1 MKNLAIL
8 LRALQLLA
16 HINHNTVVGP
26 AFFADHA
33 MLSDLYTA
41 YETAYDSIIERMI
54 GTGSL
59 DPKQLLDI
67 QQSAVDV
74 VKSAT
79 LSTDAA
85 AIFKAL
91 SHGEAELQR
100 YCSTVKGSTGTLNLV
115 AQLADDSEVRNYKLK
130 QRTK

>member
-1 MKNLAIL
+1 MKDLAIL

-16 HINHNTVVGP
+16 HLNHNVVIGQT
-26 AFFADHA
+26 FFADHA
-33 MLSDLYTA
+33 MLSELYTA
-41 YETAYDSIIERMI
+41 YETAYDSVVERMI
-54 GTGSL
+54 GTSVL

-79 LSTDAA
+79 LSTDAT

-91 SHGEAELQR
+91 SHGEDELQR
-100 YCSTVKGSTGTLNLV
+100 YCEAVKGSAGTLNLV
-115 AQLADDSEVRNYKLK
+115 QQLADDSEVRNYKLK
-130 QRTK
+130 QRLK